1 MKITCLIDNLTAG
14 GTKQLCLL
22 AILLKNKGFQ
32 VKIITY
38 HPQDFFLSL
47 IQKLKI
53 EYICIFKKNRL
64 LDFGLYD

>member
-14 GTKQLCLL
+14 GAQKQLCLL

-47 IQKLKI
+47 IQKAKI
-53 EYICIFKKNRL
+53 EYILKKI
-64 LDFGLYD
+64 DF